1 MSIDFLYELERMVDS
16 GRVIFACPGP
26 GRNQWVTGKTV
37 EELKKT
43 AQRAADQKK
52 LAVNIVRL
60 IPRND
65 AVAGDLFL
73 VATNIGEPGARGEP
87 VIQFSTVETK
97 EAADM
102 MKDVRKGPAPF
113 FGMQIEETIN
123 PTTTAV

>member
-1 MSIDFLYELERMVDS
+1 MSIDFLYELERMIDS
-16 GRVIFACPGP
+16 GRTIFACPGP
-26 GRNQWVTGKTV
+26 GRNQWVTGKTI

-60 IPRND
+60 VPKND

-73 VATNIGEPGARGEP
+73 VPTNIGDPGARGEP
-87 VIQFSTVETK
+87 VIQFATVETK

-102 MKDVRKGPAPF
+102 MKDVRRGPSPF
-113 FGMQIEETIN
+113 FGMQVEETLN
-123 PTTTAV
+123 PAVAP